1 MPDEEVFMMT
11 SQPER
16 LLQALGHYLH
26 TPLDVLLAQESPQ
39 DLERRVLSFFQTVV
53 ESVPAYREFLHQQ
66 GIAPATIQSLA
77 DFATLPYINKRNY
90 VQHYSL
96 GKRCRHGILEACDF
110 VAVSSGS
117 TGVPTI
123 WPRFISDELVIA
135 TRFEQVF
142 RDSFAAD
149 TRRTLAVVCFALG
162 TWVGGM
168 YTTSCL
174 RHLAAKGY
182 PLTIVTPGNNKAEIM
197 RVIGELGLHYEQ
209 VVLLGYPPFLK
220 DVIDTGRAQ
229 GVDWPQYHIKM
240 VMAGEVFSE
249 EWRSLVGERAGMQ
262 QVCYDSASLYG
273 TADAGVLA
281 NETPL
286 SIAIRRFLAERPALA
301 RELFGESRLPTLCQ
315 YDPNVR
321 YFEADGRAL
330 IFSGDNG
337 VPLVR
342 YAILDTGGVFS
353 YEELLT
359 QLRRHG
365 FDPEQQLGSASRGI
379 RELPFVYVFGRSD
392 FTVSFFGANIYPENI
407 AIGLERP
414 EIKEWVT
421 GKFVLEVRE
430 DADRNKILAVVIELA
445 PHEAASAER
454 TQLAADAIR
463 RELLRINSEFGA
475 YVPVQAQQPLIEL
488 LPTADPHWFP
498 VGVKHRYTRR

>member
-1 MPDEEVFMMT
+1 MMP

-16 LLQALGHYLH
+16 LLQALAHYLH
-26 TPLDVLLAQESPQ
+26 TPLEMLLAQETPE
-39 DLERRVLSFFQTVV
+39 DFERRVLSFFQTVV
-53 ESVPAYREFLHQQ
+53 ESVPAYREFLQEQ
-66 GIAPATIQSLA
+66 GIAPAAIQSLA
-77 DFATLPYINKRNY
+77 DYAALPLINKRNY
-90 VQHYSL
+90 IQHYQL
-96 GKRCRHGILEACDF
+96 AERCRNGVLEACDF

-123 WPRFISDELVIA
+123 WPRFISDELAIA

-182 PLTIVTPGNNKAEIM
+182 PLTIVTPGNNKTEIL
-197 RVIGELGLHYEQ
+197 RVIGELEPHYEQ

-229 GVDWPQYHIKM
+229 GVDWPRYQIKM

-262 QVCYDSASLYG
+262 QICYDSASLYG

-321 YFEADGRAL
+321 YFESDGRAL
-330 IFSGDNG
+330 VFSGDNG

-342 YAILDTGGVFS
+342 YAILDTGGVFL
-353 YEELLT
+353 YEELLA
-359 QLRRHG
+359 QLRPHG
-365 FDPEQQLGSASRGI
+365 FDPEQQLGSAARGI
-379 RELPFVYVFGRSD
+379 RPLPFVYVFGRSD

-430 DADRNKILAVVIELA
+430 DADRNTILAVVVELA
-445 PHEAASAER
+445 PQELASDER
-454 TQLAADAIR
+454 TQLAANAIR
-463 RELLRINSEFGA
+463 SELLRINSEFGA
-475 YVPVQAQQPLIEL
+475 YVPATSQLPAVTL
-488 LPTADPHWFP
+488 LPIAEPQWFP
-498 VGVKHRYTRR
+498 VGVKHRYTRK